1 MKEKIKRVI
10 NNLNSYDEIAIYL
23 NDVSTREWSEK
34 RKDCI
39 IKTKKSL
46 IKKRYTIGMNIDKN
60 SIINFTLVE
69 GSFKQDKLIN
79 FFDKLNKKTI
89 KIKLFL
95 WIMY

>member
-1 MKEKIKRVI
+1 
-10 NNLNSYDEIAIYL
+10 
-23 NDVSTREWSEK
+23 
-34 RKDCI
+34 
-39 IKTKKSL
+39 
-46 IKKRYTIGMNIDKN
+46 MNIDKN